1 MKVACFLLQ
10 KGLFIVGKLPL
21 YAAHST
27 GNLHMGSADK
37 LQAPAKRLP
46 LQRELSAFRLTED
59 ILFAGAVLCCM
70 LPNAQCPYRCFYPVP
85 TQPHL
90 MIFGRE
96 REGGSSGTE
105 ADSLASPPKEGGLYV

>member
-1 MKVACFLLQ
+1 MRGVKVACFLLQ

-59 ILFAGAVLCCM
+59 TLSSWGSTQSHSSPHTPSLLRRTPIDDQQQHQQR
-70 LPNAQCPYRCFYPVP
+70 NKHQRAQRV
-85 TQPHL
+85 Q
-90 MIFGRE
+90 
-96 REGGSSGTE
+96 
-105 ADSLASPPKEGGLYV
+105 